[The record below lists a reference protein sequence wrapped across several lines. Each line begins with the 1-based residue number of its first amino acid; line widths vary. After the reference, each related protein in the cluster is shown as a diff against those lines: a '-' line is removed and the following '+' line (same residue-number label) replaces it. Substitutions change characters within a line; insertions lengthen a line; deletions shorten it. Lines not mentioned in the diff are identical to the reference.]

1 MQVANDQKLREE
13 MRKKLEKELDEEY
26 CEKIEFL
33 KVRSP
38 EKSRSPASLEQWG
51 DGRSH
56 TDGCKRYARADGNGF
71 RQ

>member
-1 MQVANDQKLREE
+1 VQVANDQKLREE

-38 EKSRSPASLEQWG
+38 EKS
-51 DGRSH
+51 
-56 TDGCKRYARADGNGF
+56 
-71 RQ
+71 